1 MTSHDTKNH
10 AEFVPFHKGPDLIAE
25 ELYCG
30 GIGRCQGS
38 GAPLPQPV
46 PLTGAQSP
54 WMLFLLQQGSAFL
67 SCQEEAVSLQGPSA
81 YLVQPGQTASLRELG
96 SGSEVNW
103 LLLSGRLADRF
114 LGEVLADPGAFV
126 PLPSGSAVLH
136 SVHRLCDHIDLGLA
150 PDAIY
155 AAAEG
160 WRILLELC
168 QAAAREDPAQSYPTL
183 VSEAL
188 QIMQKE
194 YAHLYGMEELAARLG
209 VSKSYLIRLFSRHV
223 GQSPGKYLMNLRI
236 EEAKLL
242 LASGEYS
249 VEAVAD
255 LTGFSDSNYFG
266 KAFRRH
272 TGMTPSQY
280 QHSLPPSARQTGA
293 AIREE
298 GYLY

>member
-1 MTSHDTKNH
+1 MTSRDTKNT
-10 AEFVPFHKGPDLIAE
+10 AEFVPFHRGAE
-25 ELYCG
+25 PVARELCCG
-30 GIGRCQGS
+30 GVGRLVSNGT
-38 GAPLPQPV
+38 PLPR
-46 PLTGAQSP
+46 PLELGGGDE
-54 WMLFLLQQGSAFL
+54 WVLFLLRQGSASL
-67 SCQEEAVSLQGPSA
+67 SFQEELLSLPGPSA
-81 YLVQPGQTASLRELG
+81 YLAPPGRCLRLREL
-96 SGSEVNW
+96 SGDSEANW
-103 LLLSGRLADRF
+103 LLLSGRLPDQF
-114 LGEVLADPGAFV
+114 LGELLADPGPFL
-126 PLPSGSAVLH
+126 PLPAGCALLR
-136 SVHRLCDHIDLGLA
+136 SVHRICDGIDLGLA

-155 AAAEG
+155 AAVEG
-160 WRILLELC
+160 WRVLLELTR
-168 QAAAREDPAQSYPTL
+168 AAAMEDPAQSYPPL

-194 YAHLYGMEELAARLG
+194 YAHLYGMEELAERLG
-209 VSKSYLIRLFSRHV
+209 ISKSYLIRLFSQHV

-242 LASGEYS
+242 LATGEYS

-272 TGMTPSQY
+272 TGQTPSQY
-280 QHSLPPSARQTGA
+280 QRSLPPAARQSGA